1 MRSRTYC
8 FTVYNRFSPPSA
20 NEKWYIPFV
29 LHNERCKKCY
39 ERCNVVAVN
48 YSIRQFL
55 CALLFSFIT
64 STYAVCLFAHIV
76 HMSGYLYGWLFFR
89 LAVAFGTEH
98 TSSERNPNNIYWIEE
113 YLYTHTHTPCHIRSN
128 DSQMKSTEHLE
139 SLGSG
144 CAIELGQ
151 FYCEEKGNIHM
162 CPAITMITF
171 RIEWNAGRNK

>member
-1 MRSRTYC
+1 MQTRNDTFHLY
-8 FTVYNRFSPPSA
+8 
-20 NEKWYIPFV
+20 YITKDAKNATKGAMLLLWIIQFDNFCV
-29 LHNERCKKCY
+29 LFCSVSLHLLM
-39 ERCNVVAVN
+39 
-48 YSIRQFL
+48 L
-55 CALLFSFIT
+55 C
-64 STYAVCLFAHIV
+64 VCLHT
-76 HMSGYLYGWLFFR
+76 LFIGEVICMGDFFFH